1 MAFASPLEQALLV
14 PMVLVAQ
21 PSEEDLGF
29 RRSAVADKTIVRLF
43 FGTEKVGGGNS
54 FTMKTQTFSTIV
66 DSCESSGQKYT
77 HPASDASSKA
87 GCEEIEA

>member
-1 MAFASPLEQALLV
+1 M

-29 RRSAVADKTIVRLF
+29 RRSAVADRTIVGLF
-43 FGTEKVGGGNS
+43 FGIEKVGGSNS

-66 DSCESSGQKYT
+66 DRLEGSERKYT